1 MSLPYFHILIAITE
15 SNALER
21 SGVDRGTSSS
31 IELKHASISGT
42 MQYSKCNFNRL
53 APPQVRG
60 DKTSPILLL
69 QRALFQQTRYSI
81 VVAVVTLQH
90 FDICNLLTGQNDD
103 ML

>member
-1 MSLPYFHILIAITE
+1 
-15 SNALER
+15 
-21 SGVDRGTSSS
+21 
-31 IELKHASISGT
+31 

-69 QRALFQQTRYSI
+69 QRALFQYTRYSI

-90 FDICNLLTGQNDD
+90 FDICNLLTGQYND
-103 ML
+103 MLQAEMPTIDPFKISLQIFTSREAAGHGLV